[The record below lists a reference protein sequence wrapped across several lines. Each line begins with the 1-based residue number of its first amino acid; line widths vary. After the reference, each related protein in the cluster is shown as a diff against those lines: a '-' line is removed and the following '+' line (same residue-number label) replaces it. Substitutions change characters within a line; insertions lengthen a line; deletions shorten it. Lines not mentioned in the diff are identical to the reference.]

1 MTYLIGDQNDNY
13 PYSSVVLVYSTFADG
28 SAAIG
33 SGVMV
38 GPNDVLTAAHCLWDA
53 DTGYATSVAVYP
65 GYDDGSA
72 PFGAIAAAR
81 WDSYQWD
88 TLGANQQP
96 GSDGLLYES
105 ESQWDVGIIGLS
117 TNVGYQTGWM
127 GIDPGGYSGWYFQTG
142 YPSDYNNPLTGA
154 PVLSE
159 DYGYASYDDTY
170 WTYNYL
176 DNFSIFAGNSGGPL
190 WYDANPDPA
199 VVAPYVIGVC
209 SSDSWAADVGFTFD
223 TVLAW
228 MNNDY
233 LLA

>member
-1 MTYLIGDQNDNY
+1 MTYVIGDQNDNY
-13 PYSSVVLVYSTFADG
+13 PYSSVVLVQTTFSDG
-28 SAAIG
+28 SSWNG

-53 DTGYATSVAVYP
+53 DTGYATSVTVYP

-72 PFGAIAAAR
+72 PFGSIAAAR

-88 TLGANQQP
+88 FLGA
-96 GSDGLLYES
+96 DGKSGHDDLAFES

-142 YPSDYNNPLTGA
+142 YPSDYNNPLTGN

-176 DNFSIFAGNSGGPL
+176 DNFSIAPGNSGGPL
-190 WYDANPDPA
+190 WYDANPAAD
-199 VVAPYVIGVC
+199 VVDPYVIGVC
-209 SSDSWAADVGFTFD
+209 STANWAADVGFTFD

-233 LLA
+233 LLG